1 MSTPTTGGAYAHSS
15 TAVGANE
22 VGTTDWRQIVLL
34 YDRLLAFQP
43 TVLVRLNR
51 CALVEAEALRA
62 ALAKFDAL
70 SDELDGYRPFH
81 AARAEVLRLCGN
93 VDGASAALCSAI
105 ELSRSLDEQR
115 WLAARRGALF

>member
-51 CALVEAEALRA
+51 CALVEAGALRA
-62 ALAKFDAL
+62 ALAEIDA
-70 SDELDGYRPFH
+70 F
-81 AARAEVLRLCGN
+81 
-93 VDGASAALCSAI
+93 
-105 ELSRSLDEQR
+105 
-115 WLAARRGALF
+115 